1 MSHVG
6 FVTRIVLFLFLLIRT
21 ALARSL
27 APLVKKVHEGRVVEI
42 VESLCQ
48 KLLTGK
54 EQQRDTASIALKTV
68 VADIPS
74 GNVAQ
79 SVVVYL
85 TPKLIKG
92 ITNSVCLEALLHLS
106 SICYTCGVY
115 NLFSECSNALGYQVL

>member
-1 MSHVG
+1 MNLRVFDQLVSQP
-6 FVTRIVLFLFLLIRT
+6 RPSYLLIHT
-21 ALARSL
+21 TFACSL

-54 EQQRDTASIALKTV
+54 EQQRDIASIALKTV
-68 VADIPS
+68 VAEISS

-79 SVVVYL
+79 CVVVSL

-92 ITNSVCLEALLHLS
+92 ITNPVCRQPFTSV
-106 SICYTCGVY
+106 
-115 NLFSECSNALGYQVL
+115 

>member
-1 MSHVG
+1 
-6 FVTRIVLFLFLLIRT
+6 VT
-21 ALARSL
+21 LACSL

-54 EQQRDTASIALKTV
+54 EQQRDIASIALKTV
-68 VADIPS
+68 VAEISS

-79 SVVVYL
+79 CVVVSL

-92 ITNSVCLEALLHLS
+92 ITNPVCCKAFTSVR
-106 SICYTCGVY
+106 
-115 NLFSECSNALGYQVL
+115 FST